1 MLGCFPMDES
11 NGSWN
16 SEIVNALVK
25 GALETMVQKHGVLE
39 QNIHIESVP
48 GSWELPI
55 SVSRYNHFDS
65 VANPRLIAGSQV
77 QSTVGSSDLLG
88 SGDVSMSMPEPSGS
102 PKTSPFDAV
111 IAIGVLIKGETMHF
125 EYIADSVSQGL
136 MRVGL
141 DTGVPVIF
149 GLLTVLSEKQA
160 MARAGMIDGEM
171 HNHAVDWAS
180 AAVEL
185 GSKGKNWAQ
194 GKLS

>member
-1 MLGCFPMDES
+1 VTSHQDRS
-11 NGSWN
+11 N
-16 SEIVNALVK
+16 
-25 GALETMVQKHGVLE
+25 
-39 QNIHIESVP
+39 
-48 GSWELPI
+48 
-55 SVSRYNHFDS
+55 R
-65 VANPRLIAGSQV
+65 RLIAGSQV

-88 SGDVSMSMPEPSGS
+88 SGDLMYSPESMDAPLAA
-102 PKTSPFDAV
+102 PFDAA

-125 EYIADSVSQGL
+125 EYISESVSHGL

-149 GLLTVLSEKQA
+149 GLLTVLKENQA

-171 HNHAVDWAS
+171 HNHAVDWGS

-185 GSKGKNWAQ
+185 GSKGKQWAR

>member
-1 MLGCFPMDES
+1 MLGCFPMDSS

-25 GALETMVQKHGVLE
+25 GAVETMVQKHGVLE

-55 SVSRYNHFDS
+55 SVSRYNDS
-65 VANPRLIAGSQV
+65 ENGVNRRLIAGSQV

-88 SGDVSMSMPEPSGS
+88 SGDVSMSTPEPSGS

-125 EYIADSVSQGL
+125 EYIADSVSKGL

>member
-65 VANPRLIAGSQV
+65 VANRRLIAGSQV

-125 EYIADSVSQGL
+125 EYIADSVSKGL